1 MSRSPVRSLLE
12 KRAFDQRP
20 PVDALYQYHVPFDDL
35 LPGRQVES
43 ELLALA
49 LARGRVGLV
58 GASGTGKSSV
68 ASAAFGP
75 LVQGVLLNRRP
86 SLAHMYRKLYT
97 FAHRLW
103 YGEVVTKTRRPEV
116 LTTSAARSQLTSIV
130 ADFRRDGPDAE
141 PVVFGSHRKAE
152 AALIPIAMLEKLL
165 PLVEDIVAVEKAK
178 ARYEHDTG
186 ERLDF
191 EQLVTAVGFDP
202 ADFD

>member
-86 SLAHMYRKLYT
+86 SLAPHVQKGVHLC
-97 FAHRLW
+97 
-103 YGEVVTKTRRPEV
+103 P
-116 LTTSAARSQLTSIV
+116 SA
-130 ADFRRDGPDAE
+130 
-141 PVVFGSHRKAE
+141 
-152 AALIPIAMLEKLL
+152 
-165 PLVEDIVAVEKAK
+165 LVW
-178 ARYEHDTG
+178 
-186 ERLDF
+186 
-191 EQLVTAVGFDP
+191 
-202 ADFD
+202 

>member
-1 MSRSPVRSLLE
+1 
-12 KRAFDQRP
+12 
-20 PVDALYQYHVPFDDL
+20 
-35 LPGRQVES
+35 
-43 ELLALA
+43 
-49 LARGRVGLV
+49 
-58 GASGTGKSSV
+58 
-68 ASAAFGP
+68 
-75 LVQGVLLNRRP
+75 
-86 SLAHMYRKLYT
+86 MYRKLYT

-152 AALIPIAMLEKLL
+152 AALIPIAMLDKLL
-165 PLVEDIVAVEKAK
+165 PLVEDIVVAEKAK

-191 EQLVTAVGFDP
+191 NQLVTAVGFDP

>member
-75 LVQGVLLNRRP
+75 LVQGVLPNRRP

-103 YGEVVTKTRRPEV
+103 YGGVVTKTRRPEV

>member
-191 EQLVTAVGFDP
+191 NQLVTAVGFDP

>member
-1 MSRSPVRSLLE
+1 MSRSPVHSLLE
-12 KRAFDQRP
+12 KRSFGQRP
-20 PVDALYQYHVPFDDL
+20 PVDALYQNHVPFDDL

-43 ELLALA
+43 KLLALA

-130 ADFRRDGPDAE
+130 ADFRRDGSDAE

-152 AALIPIAMLEKLL
+152 AALIPIAMLDKLL

-191 EQLVTAVGFDP
+191 NQLVTAVGFDP

>member
-1 MSRSPVRSLLE
+1 MSRSPVGSLLE

-103 YGEVVTKTRRPEV
+103 YGGVVTKTRRPEV

>member
-1 MSRSPVRSLLE
+1 M
-12 KRAFDQRP
+12 
-20 PVDALYQYHVPFDDL
+20 
-35 LPGRQVES
+35 
-43 ELLALA
+43 
-49 LARGRVGLV
+49 
-58 GASGTGKSSV
+58 
-68 ASAAFGP
+68 ASATAASEKTTPYPAPIRAQPGGAP
-75 LVQGVLLNRRP
+75 LPVGQNLHRCP
-86 SLAHMYRKLYT
+86 SLAHMYRKMYT

-116 LTTSAARSQLTSIV
+116 LTTSAARSQLTSFV
-130 ADFRRDGPDAE
+130 ADFRRDGPGAE

-152 AALIPIAMLEKLL
+152 AALIPIAMLDKLL

-191 EQLVTAVGFDP
+191 NQLVTAVGFDP

>member
-1 MSRSPVRSLLE
+1 MSRSPVGSLLE

-191 EQLVTAVGFDP
+191 NQLVTAVGFDP

>member
-35 LPGRQVES
+35 LPGRQVET

-75 LVQGVLLNRRP
+75 LVQGVLPNRRP

-103 YGEVVTKTRRPEV
+103 YGGVVTKTRRPEV

>member
-1 MSRSPVRSLLE
+1 
-12 KRAFDQRP
+12 
-20 PVDALYQYHVPFDDL
+20 
-35 LPGRQVES
+35 
-43 ELLALA
+43 
-49 LARGRVGLV
+49 
-58 GASGTGKSSV
+58 
-68 ASAAFGP
+68 
-75 LVQGVLLNRRP
+75 
-86 SLAHMYRKLYT
+86 MYRKLYT

-152 AALIPIAMLEKLL
+152 AAVIPIAMLEKLL
-165 PLVEDIVAVEKAK
+165 PLVEDMVAVEKAK

-191 EQLVTAVGFDP
+191 NQLVTAVGFDP

>member
-1 MSRSPVRSLLE
+1 MSRSPVGSLLE

-75 LVQGVLLNRRP
+75 LAQGVLLNRRP
-86 SLAHMYRKLYT
+86 SLEHMYRKLYT

-152 AALIPIAMLEKLL
+152 AALIPIAMLDKLL
-165 PLVEDIVAVEKAK
+165 PLVEDMVAVEKAK

-191 EQLVTAVGFDP
+191 NQLVTAVGFDP

>member
-103 YGEVVTKTRRPEV
+103 YGEAVTKTRRPEV

-152 AALIPIAMLEKLL
+152 AALIPIAMLDKLL

-191 EQLVTAVGFDP
+191 NQLVTAVGFDP